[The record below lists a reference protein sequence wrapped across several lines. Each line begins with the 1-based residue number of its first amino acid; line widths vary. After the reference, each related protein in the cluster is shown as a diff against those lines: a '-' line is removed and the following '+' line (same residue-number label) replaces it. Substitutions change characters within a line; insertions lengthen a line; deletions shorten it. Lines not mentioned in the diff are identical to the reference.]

1 MPLYTYTCDLCFTTD
16 EYFCDLD
23 ARPICPK
30 CQTNLHQNRKLSIPN
45 THSSWHSTGKYG
57 ANGYWSQALGRFVD
71 SPAQAHKE
79 LESKGFVCEADLPKH
94 HVEDK
99 LQQAQDRLQQQ
110 TQYENK
116 YKSLVAQGVSK
127 EDAVSQTWTASDAL
141 SGKLDTIYK

>member
-1 MPLYTYTCDLCFTTD
+1 M
-16 EYFCDLD
+16 
-23 ARPICPK
+23 
-30 CQTNLHQNRKLSIPN
+30 
-45 THSSWHSTGKYG
+45 
-57 ANGYWSQALGRFVD
+57 
-71 SPAQAHKE
+71 
-79 LESKGFVCEADLPKH
+79 CEADLPKH

-99 LQQAQDRLQQQ
+99 MQQAQDRLQQQ